1 MRSSPLTTRA
11 ARALLAAGACCAPF
25 LAPPAAPRAH
35 AQVADAEPYY
45 IEVQRDNVYL
55 RCGDGTVWYAVA
67 QVDADAVLRVD
78 GEGFDWLRVAFPD
91 GVGALVRA
99 DEGALDAQRAVIRL
113 TRPSKLRYY
122 NRDNGVVNSWK
133 TLLDQPLPAG
143 EELPHL
149 DTLRDE
155 AGQPV
160 GFLVEAPDE
169 ARAFISQQL
178 TSRISEEEALAR
190 LGRNDR
196 DDEQPPR
203 AESPAPEQPTQTAA
217 APREES
223 APPETTRPA
232 DESSAQAPDTQQTEP
247 ADADQPD
254 APGPAAADEPA
265 DEPADEAPEQPV
277 DQTAATNEAAPSP
290 PSDPAPVLTM
300 GDADDEAPGRR
311 ALTLEELQDAFDRVI
326 AEPILEAEIQPLI
339 NGHRELLETIEGDA
353 SAESVRAYL
362 RTRIDLLEIRL
373 DLQRQMERV
382 RQIRS
387 RAEQDAESIQS
398 RVAEWRQRPEYLFIG
413 RLAPSAIYDGKR
425 LPLLYRLLSVED
437 APGRTIAYIAPD
449 ENLDLNAKLG
459 AIVGVVGAREGH
471 GALRAQVVTPE
482 RVDVLNP

>member
-1 MRSSPLTTRA
+1 MRSSPLLTRA

-25 LAPPAAPRAH
+25 LAPAAAPRAQ

-55 RCGDGTVWYAVA
+55 RCGDGTVWYAIA

-99 DEGALDAQRAVIRL
+99 DEGALDAQRAVVRL

-143 EELPHL
+143 EELRHL

-178 TSRISEEEALAR
+178 TNRISEEEALAR

-196 DDEQPPR
+196 DDEQQPAR
-203 AESPAPEQPTQTAA
+203 AESPAPEQPAQTAA
-217 APREES
+217 APREEP
-223 APPETTRPA
+223 APTETARST
-232 DESSAQAPDTQQTEP
+232 DESTAPQPEQAAPIEPTSTNEP
-247 ADADQPD
+247 APEQP
-254 APGPAAADEPA
+254 AEPA
-265 DEPADEAPEQPV
+265 DETTDEPAERPV

-300 GDADDEAPGRR
+300 GDADEEPPGRR
-311 ALTLEELQDAFDRVI
+311 ALTLEELQEAFDRVI

-339 NGHRELLETIEGDA
+339 NGHRELLESLEGDA

-449 ENLDLNAKLG
+449 ESLDLNAKLG
-459 AIVGVVGAREGH
+459 AIVGVVGAREGR